1 MVAGP
6 QEVGNFSYLVLE
18 PQHLKVEGKIDHME
32 GSCAQGAPKPRWLL
46 SLLFLNEGAR
56 VWNTLTLG

>member
-18 PQHLKVEGKIDHME
+18 PQHLKVEGKISNQE
-32 GSCAQGAPKPRWLL
+32 GPKPSPGR
-46 SLLFLNEGAR
+46 SYA
-56 VWNTLTLG
+56 